1 MRTAFY
7 GAIDSSEST
16 FTIEKGFDMR
26 FHSEKAQFDLHPQNI
41 DRLSEWLDARFSAVD
56 VRREDRIRVRFLTE
70 EILLRMQARLGE
82 DAPVE
87 AYFEKS
93 FGRPALHIEIAGEA
107 FNPLNEAGNSLG
119 DWNDALIT
127 AVNIDPKYT
136 YSWGKNVLRF
146 VLPGKKINPV
156 LQIAVAIAIG
166 CALGIL
172 GALCLPDEARENV
185 TQTLFSPVYDVWI
198 RILNALSG
206 PVIFFMVITTII
218 NTKKITRQGGTKLYV
233 IGRYFLFS
241 LLAAGVTVV
250 CAVPFLGRGVFAIN
264 SPTEILKNTLD
275 ALLKIFPNN
284 IFEPFIDSNTPQ
296 LLLIA
301 FFIGSAMIVLGNHV
315 SRLKTVVQQINMI
328 GLLLAKW
335 ISLLVPFF
343 TCIFLAFEIWQKR
356 TELISQMW
364 KPMLLSF
371 VVTALVLCFASL
383 WLAFRVRMSAQL
395 VFRKLFDPF
404 WSVLKT
410 GSVDN
415 AFDLTERT
423 CTNALGIDRYF
434 AGISL
439 PQGLVLYMPVSS
451 VGVLAFTL
459 FACDVYGL
467 QPNIGTLIG
476 AVVFSVVLFVATP
489 PVPGANLLAY
499 IVLFSWLGIPETAL
513 IDAMIFDIVF
523 GLLATAGNLTMLQ
536 IETVLQ
542 AKRIGLLDMSRL
554 RSEKGVKK

>member
-1 MRTAFY
+1 
-7 GAIDSSEST
+7 
-16 FTIEKGFDMR
+16 MR
-26 FHSEKAQFDLHPQNI
+26 FRSEKAQFDLHPQEI
-41 DRLSEWLDARFSAVD
+41 DRLSEWLNARFSAVA
-56 VRREDRIRVRFLTE
+56 VRREDLIRVRFLTE
-70 EILLRMQARLGE
+70 EILLRMQERFGE
-82 DAPVE
+82 DASVDVS
-87 AYFEKS
+87 FEKS
-93 FGRPALHIEIAGEA
+93 FGRPVLHIEIAGEA
-107 FNPLNEAGNSLG
+107 FNPLNETGNSLG
-119 DWNDALIT
+119 DWNDSLIT
-127 AVNIDPKYT
+127 AVNIDTKYT

-146 VLPGKKINPV
+146 VLPRKKMNPV
-156 LQIAVAIAIG
+156 LQIAVAIALG

-172 GALCLPDEARENV
+172 GVLFMPDQARENV
-185 TQTLFSPVYDVWI
+185 TQTLFSPFYDVWI

-218 NTKKITRQGGTKLYV
+218 NTKKITMQGGTKVYV

-241 LLAAGVTVV
+241 LLAAGFTVV
-250 CAVPFLGRGVFAIN
+250 CAVPFLARGAFAVQ
-264 SPTEILKNTLD
+264 SGPDVLKKMLD
-275 ALLKIFPNN
+275 GLLKIFPTN

-343 TCIFLAFEIWQKR
+343 ACIFLAFEIWQKR
-356 TELISQMW
+356 TELILQMW

-371 VVTALVLCFASL
+371 VVTALVLCFAVL
-383 WLAFRVRMSAQL
+383 WLAVRVRMSALL
-395 VFRKLFDPF
+395 VFRKLLDPF
-404 WSVLKT
+404 LRVLKT
-410 GSVDN
+410 GSVDS
-415 AFDLTERT
+415 AFDQTERN
-423 CTNALGIDRYF
+423 CTNALGIDRFF

-459 FACDVYGL
+459 FACVVYGL
-467 QPNIGTLIG
+467 QPDLGTIIG

-523 GLLATAGNLTMLQ
+523 GLLATAGNLTLLQ

-542 AKRIGLLDMSRL
+542 AKRIGLLDLSRL
-554 RSEKGVKK
+554 RSEKGGKK

>member
-1 MRTAFY
+1 
-7 GAIDSSEST
+7 
-16 FTIEKGFDMR
+16 MR
-26 FHSEKAQFDLHPQNI
+26 FRSEKAQFDLHPQEI
-41 DRLSEWLDARFSAVD
+41 DRLSEWLNARFSAVA
-56 VRREDRIRVRFLTE
+56 VRREDLIRVRFLTE
-70 EILLRMQARLGE
+70 EILLRMQERFGE
-82 DAPVE
+82 DASVDV
-87 AYFEKS
+87 YFEKS
-93 FGRPALHIEIAGEA
+93 FGRPVLHIEIAGEA
-107 FNPLNEAGNSLG
+107 FNPLNETGNSLG

-127 AVNIDPKYT
+127 AVNIDTKYT

-146 VLPGKKINPV
+146 VLPRKKMNPV
-156 LQIAVAIAIG
+156 LQIAVAIALG

-172 GALCLPDEARENV
+172 GVLFMPDQARENV
-185 TQTLFSPVYDVWI
+185 TQTLFSPFYDVWI

-218 NTKKITRQGGTKLYV
+218 NTKKITMQGGTKVYV

-241 LLAAGVTVV
+241 LLAAGFTVV
-250 CAVPFLGRGVFAIN
+250 CAVPFLARGALAVQ
-264 SPTEILKNTLD
+264 SGTDVLKNMLD
-275 ALLKIFPNN
+275 GLLKIFPNN

-301 FFIGSAMIVLGNHV
+301 IFIGSAMIVLGNHV

-343 TCIFLAFEIWQKR
+343 ACIFLAFEIWQKR
-356 TELISQMW
+356 TELILQMW

-371 VVTALVLCFASL
+371 VVTALVLCFAVL
-383 WLAFRVRMSAQL
+383 WLAVRVRMSALL
-395 VFRKLFDPF
+395 VFRMLLDPF
-404 WSVLKT
+404 LRVLKT
-410 GSVDN
+410 GSVDS
-415 AFDLTERT
+415 AFDLTER
-423 CTNALGIDRYF
+423 NSVRALGIDRVF

-459 FACDVYGL
+459 FACVVYGL
-467 QPNIGTLIG
+467 QPDLGTLIG

-499 IVLFSWLGIPETAL
+499 IVLFSWLGLPETAL
-513 IDAMIFDIVF
+513 VDAMIFDIAF
-523 GLLATAGNLTMLQ
+523 GLLASAGNLTMLQ

-542 AKRIGLLDMSRL
+542 AKRIGLLDLTRL
-554 RSEKGVKK
+554 RSGTGGKK

>member
-1 MRTAFY
+1 
-7 GAIDSSEST
+7 
-16 FTIEKGFDMR
+16 MR
-26 FHSEKAQFDLHPQNI
+26 FHSEKAQFDLQPQEI
-41 DRLSEWLDARFSAVD
+41 DRLSEWLDARLSAAD
-56 VRREDRIRVRFLTE
+56 ARREDRIRVRLLTE
-70 EILLRMQARLGE
+70 EILLRMQARFGE

-87 AYFEKS
+87 AYVEKS
-93 FGRPALHIEIAGEA
+93 FGRPVLHIEIAGEA
-107 FNPLNEAGNSLG
+107 FNPMNETGNSLG
-119 DWNDALIT
+119 DWNDTLIT

-146 VLPGKKINPV
+146 VLPGKTMNPV
-156 LQIAVAIAIG
+156 LQIAVAIAVG

-172 GALCLPDEARENV
+172 GALFLPDAARENV
-185 TQTLFSPVYDVWI
+185 TNTLFSPFYDVWI

-218 NTKKITRQGGTKLYV
+218 NTKKITMQGGTKVYV

-241 LLAAGVTVV
+241 LLAAGFTVV
-250 CAVPFLGRGVFAIN
+250 CAVPFLGRGVFAMQ
-264 SPTEILKNTLD
+264 SGTDLLKNTLD
-275 ALLKIFPNN
+275 GLLKIFPNN

-301 FFIGSAMIVLGNHV
+301 IFIGSAMIVLGNHV
-315 SRLKTVVQQINMI
+315 SRLKTVIQQINMI

-343 TCIFLAFEIWQKR
+343 TCIFLALEIWQKQ
-356 TELISQMW
+356 TALISQVW

-371 VVTALVLCFASL
+371 ALTALVLCFASL
-383 WLAFRVRMSAQL
+383 WLAFRTHTPALL
-395 VFRKLFDPF
+395 VFRKLIDPF
-404 WSVLKT
+404 LHVLKT
-410 GSVDN
+410 GSVDS
-415 AFDLTERT
+415 AFDLTER
-423 CTNALGIDRYF
+423 NSVRALGIDRVF

-459 FACDVYGL
+459 FACVVCGI
-467 QPNIGTLIG
+467 QPDLGTLIG

-499 IVLFSWLGIPETAL
+499 IVLFSWLGLPETAL
-513 IDAMIFDIVF
+513 VDAMIFDIVF
-523 GLLATAGNLTMLQ
+523 GLLASAGNLTMLQ

-542 AKRIGLLDMSRL
+542 AKRIGLLDLTRL
-554 RSEKGVKK
+554 RSKTGGSK

>member
-1 MRTAFY
+1 
-7 GAIDSSEST
+7 
-16 FTIEKGFDMR
+16 MR
-26 FHSEKAQFDLHPQNI
+26 FRSEKAQFDLHPQEI
-41 DRLSEWLDARFSAVD
+41 DRLSEWLNARFSAVA
-56 VRREDRIRVRFLTE
+56 VRREDLIRVRFLTE
-70 EILLRMQARLGE
+70 EILLRMQERFGE
-82 DAPVE
+82 DASVDVS
-87 AYFEKS
+87 FEKS
-93 FGRPALHIEIAGEA
+93 FGRPVLHIEIAGEA
-107 FNPLNEAGNSLG
+107 FNPLNETGNSLG

-127 AVNIDPKYT
+127 AVNIDTKYT
-136 YSWGKNVLRF
+136 YTWGKNVLRF
-146 VLPGKKINPV
+146 VLPRKKMNPV
-156 LQIAVAIAIG
+156 LQIAVAIALG

-172 GALCLPDEARENV
+172 GVLFMPDTARENV
-185 TQTLFSPVYDVWI
+185 TQTLFSPFYDVWI

-218 NTKKITRQGGTKLYV
+218 NTKKITMQGGTKVYV

-241 LLAAGVTVV
+241 LLAAGFTVV
-250 CAVPFLGRGVFAIN
+250 CAVPFLARGALTVQ
-264 SPTEILKNTLD
+264 SGTDVLKNMLD
-275 ALLKIFPNN
+275 GLLKIFPNN

-301 FFIGSAMIVLGNHV
+301 FLIGSAMIVLGNHV

-343 TCIFLAFEIWQKR
+343 TCIFLAFEIWQEH
-356 TELISQMW
+356 TELITQIW

-371 VVTALVLCFASL
+371 GVTALVLCFAAL
-383 WLAFRVRMSAQL
+383 WLAVRVRMSARL
-395 VFRKLFDPF
+395 VFRKLLDPF
-404 WSVLKT
+404 VRVLKT
-410 GSVDN
+410 GSVDS
-415 AFDLTERT
+415 AFDLTERN
-423 CTNALGIDRYF
+423 CTNALGIDRFF

-459 FACDVYGL
+459 FACVVYGL
-467 QPNIGTLIG
+467 QPDLGTIIG

-523 GLLATAGNLTMLQ
+523 GLLATAGNLTLLQ

-542 AKRIGLLDMSRL
+542 AKRIGLLDLSRL
-554 RSEKGVKK
+554 RSEKGGKK

>member
-1 MRTAFY
+1 
-7 GAIDSSEST
+7 
-16 FTIEKGFDMR
+16 MR
-26 FHSEKAQFDLHPQNI
+26 FYSEKAQFDLQPQEI
-41 DRLSEWLDARFSAVD
+41 DRLSEWLDARLSAAD
-56 VRREDRIRVRFLTE
+56 VRREDRIRVRLLTE
-70 EILLRMQARLGE
+70 EILLRMQARFGE

-87 AYFEKS
+87 AYVEKS
-93 FGRPALHIEIAGEA
+93 FGRPVLHIEIAGEA
-107 FNPLNEAGNSLG
+107 FNPMNETGNSLG
-119 DWNDALIT
+119 DWNDTLIT

-146 VLPGKKINPV
+146 VLPGKTMNPV
-156 LQIAVAIAIG
+156 LQIAVAIAVG

-172 GALCLPDEARENV
+172 GALFLPDAARENV
-185 TQTLFSPVYDVWI
+185 TNTLFSPFYDVWI

-218 NTKKITRQGGTKLYV
+218 NTKKITMQGGTKVYV

-241 LLAAGVTVV
+241 LLAAGFTVV
-250 CAVPFLGRGVFAIN
+250 CAVPFLGRGVFAMQ
-264 SPTEILKNTLD
+264 SGTDLLKNTLD
-275 ALLKIFPNN
+275 GLLKVFPNN

-301 FFIGSAMIVLGNHV
+301 IFIGSAMIVLGNHV
-315 SRLKTVVQQINMI
+315 SRLKTVIQQINMI

-343 TCIFLAFEIWQKR
+343 TCIFLALEIWQKR
-356 TELISQMW
+356 TALILQIW

-371 VVTALVLCFASL
+371 AVTALVLCFASL
-383 WLAFRVRMSAQL
+383 WLAVRTHAPALL
-395 VFRKLFDPF
+395 VFKKLLEPF
-404 WSVLKT
+404 LHVLKT
-410 GSVDN
+410 GSVDS
-415 AFDLTERT
+415 AFDLTER
-423 CTNALGIDRYF
+423 NSVRALGIDRVF

-459 FACDVYGL
+459 FACVVCGI
-467 QPNIGTLIG
+467 QPDLGTLIG

-499 IVLFSWLGIPETAL
+499 IVLFSWLGLPETAL
-513 IDAMIFDIVF
+513 VDAMIFDIVF
-523 GLLATAGNLTMLQ
+523 GLLASAGNLTMLQ

-542 AKRIGLLDMSRL
+542 AKRIGLLDLTRL
-554 RSEKGVKK
+554 RSKTGGKK